1 MSTENRVE
9 NKLSAMVARRS
20 FRQPIDNTGMGFQEE
35 LLSLTFE
42 SKTELPAPASPPTTN
57 SSSVNQS
64 QTSSEQNRPAN
75 NDEDERPELENPEFA
90 LLLPL
95 PQQPVNNAQPES
107 KELDLDSESPH
118 GTELVKRPQSVE
130 KTDNRGETK
139 NSFDRSQPTVT
150 DRDPRAPKLESKP
163 STISDQTPATEL
175 ETSNNKIELE
185 DNNGPTDLNTL
196 SQPAADSTAN
206 VDTQSVFV
214 EPDAQKTSKKSST
227 DKSRSELVEDSE
239 PIIAEAP
246 LTQRDNKVE
255 ETVSSQ
261 DSLAYEQDAAPTRN
275 RRPNR
280 QDRIRDENTGRTER
294 DGSEA
299 NQLEE
304 KEALK
309 TNTSVATETSDEFK
323 IVSNALEGTVLQ
335 STFNAPIEANYSVAG
350 QAGSGQTDSVI
361 VNASNIAG
369 AAGASVTGAI
379 SGTMDQSI
387 ANENSSIQPLVSGSG
402 KSESAANTNRGTGRA
417 EGSTGSSALSQ
428 FQQNKLV
435 QRVLKGL
442 EQLSTGGGQVKLR
455 LHPPELG
462 TLQMT
467 LKIEANVMSA
477 HLEVENSLAKD
488 ALLNNLQS
496 LRDKLNE
503 QGMSIDRFE
512 VEVRTDSQSGT
523 GGTLGDSESNRQSR
537 RDQPESR
544 YAIYNEN
551 RLASD
556 EGDDRKSTVP
566 WFRTT
571 GQLDLSV

>member
-42 SKTELPAPASPPTTN
+42 SKTELPEPASPPTSN

-64 QTSSEQNRPAN
+64 QTSTEQNRPTN
-75 NDEDERPELENPEFA
+75 NDEDERPDLENQEFA

-95 PQQPVNNAQPES
+95 TPQPVNNAQPES
-107 KELDLDSESPH
+107 RELDLDSENPH
-118 GTELVKRPQSVE
+118 GTELVKRPESAE
-130 KTDNRGETK
+130 KTNNGGESKT
-139 NSFDRSQPTVT
+139 SFDRSQPSVT
-150 DRDPRAPKLESKP
+150 DRDPLAPKLESKP
-163 STISDQTPATEL
+163 SSASDQTPAIKF
-175 ETSNNKIELE
+175 ETA
-185 DNNGPTDLNTL
+185 DNNVEFENNDGPTDLNSL
-196 SQPAADSTAN
+196 LQPAADATTS
-206 VDTQSVFV
+206 VDNESVFV
-214 EPDAQKTSKKSST
+214 APDSQKSNKKSSS
-227 DKSRSELVEDSE
+227 DKSRNELIEDAD

-246 LTQRDNKVE
+246 LAQRNNKVE
-255 ETVSSQ
+255 EPVSSQ
-261 DSLAYEQDAAPTRN
+261 DSLAHEQDAAPTRN

-280 QDRIRDENTGRTER
+280 QDRLREEKPGSDER
-294 DGSEA
+294 DGAEP
-299 NQLEE
+299 NQLGE

-309 TNTSVATETSDEFK
+309 TNPTIATESKDEYQLA
-323 IVSNALEGTVLQ
+323 SNSLEGTVLQ
-335 STFNAPIEANYSVAG
+335 STFNAPIETNYSMAG
-350 QAGSGQTDSVI
+350 QANNDQTDSVI

-369 AAGASVTGAI
+369 VAGASVTGSI

-387 ANENSSIQPLVSGSG
+387 ANESGSIQPLVSGSG
-402 KSESAANTNRGTGRA
+402 KNESASITNRGTGRA

-488 ALLNNLQS
+488 ALLNNLQT

-523 GGTLGDSESNRQSR
+523 GSTSGDSESNRQSR

-551 RLASD
+551 RLTSD
-556 EGDDRKSTVP
+556 DGDDRKSTVP